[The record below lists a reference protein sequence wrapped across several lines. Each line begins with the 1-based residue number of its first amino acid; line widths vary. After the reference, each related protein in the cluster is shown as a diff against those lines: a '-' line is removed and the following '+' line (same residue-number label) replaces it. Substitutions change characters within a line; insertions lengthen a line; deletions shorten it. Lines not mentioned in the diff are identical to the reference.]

1 MLDFR
6 SRIDSKKP
14 INDFSNRRKV
24 LVFFMMSCMVVLSG
38 RAIYLQVFNKTFLKE
53 QGDMRLVDEETI
65 YAYRGMI
72 KDRNAAPLAIS
83 TPVESISINPHELSM
98 DDARQIK
105 QMEKALK
112 TELKKKSSDDAPII
126 LSEEQKQT
134 VVNDYRKQK
143 LEKIAQMETLLGLS
157 QGKVLEIIQAD
168 PNKQFAYLARQI
180 NPNISEQVKAL
191 KLVGVFIEREFKR
204 FYPAGGVSAHLVG
217 FTDLNDKGQEGIEK
231 EFEDQLKG
239 KAGSKLVIR
248 DGLRRVIDDVEN
260 IKQPE
265 SGKTVELS
273 IDQRIQYL
281 AFKELQDAVNQ
292 HRAKSGSLV
301 VLDAKTGEILAAVNQ
316 PSFNPNNRDELK
328 ENLYRN
334 RALTDIYEP
343 GSTVKPFTAAAA
355 MDGGYI
361 NANTVFNTSGEY
373 HIGKNV
379 VKDVHNYGLLDV
391 AKAIKKSSNIAVSI
405 MSLKM
410 PPKYFWGIY
419 KKLGF
424 GSSANAGFLGEARGR
439 LLNYKQWNEFE
450 RATMAFG
457 YGLSVSSVQLARA
470 YTALADD
477 GVLHSVTLFK
487 RDEDEKT
494 ERVFSVKTV
503 RHIRKMM
510 EGVIAKDGTAYEA
523 RVDGYTVAG
532 KTGTVKKS
540 AGKSGYASGKYFSV
554 FAGMIP
560 ASDPRLICVVMIDE
574 PSAGEYYGG
583 LVSAPVFS
591 KVMTGAVR
599 LLNIPPDQAETMPLL
614 ITAKQ
619 DRTAQ

>member
-1 MLDFR
+1 MLDLR
-6 SRIDSKKP
+6 TRTDHKKT
-14 INDFSNRRKV
+14 ISDFSKRRKA
-24 LVFFMMSCMVVLSG
+24 LVFFMMACMMALVG
-38 RAIYLQVFNKTFLKE
+38 RAVYLQVFNKTFLKE
-53 QGDMRLVDEETI
+53 QGDMRLVDAEPI
-65 YAYRGMI
+65 SAYRGTI
-72 KDRNAAPLAIS
+72 KDRHGAPLAIS
-83 TPVESISINPHELSM
+83 TPVESISINPHELSI
-98 DDARQIK
+98 DDTRQIK

-112 TELKKKSSDDAPII
+112 ADLKKKSGDDDAIV
-126 LSEEQKQT
+126 LSEEQKQS

-143 LEKIAQMETLLGLS
+143 LDKIAHMEKLLSLS
-157 QGKVLEIIQAD
+157 EGKVLDIIQAD

-180 NPNISEQVKAL
+180 SPDISEQIKAL
-191 KLVGVFIEREFKR
+191 KLVGVHFDREFKR
-204 FYPAGGVSAHLVG
+204 FYPTGGVDAHLLG
-217 FTDLNDKGQEGIEK
+217 FTDLNDVGQEGIEK
-231 EFEDQLKG
+231 EFEAQLKG
-239 KAGSKLVIR
+239 TAGSKRVIR
-248 DGLRRVIDDVEN
+248 DGLGRIIDDVEN
-260 IKQPE
+260 IKEPE
-265 SGKTVELS
+265 SGKNVELS

-281 AFKELQDAVNQ
+281 AFKELQDAVQQ

-301 VLDAKTGEILAAVNQ
+301 VLDVKTGEILAAVNQ
-316 PSFNPNNRDELK
+316 PSFNPNNRDELQ

-361 NANTVFNTSGEY
+361 NANTVFYTGGQFK
-373 HIGKNV
+373 IGKNE
-379 VKDVHNYGLLDV
+379 VKDVHNYGSVDV

-424 GSSANAGFLGEARGR
+424 GSSADAGFIGEARGR
-439 LLNYKQWNEFE
+439 LLNYKHWSEFD

-477 GVLHSVTLFK
+477 GLLHSVSLFK
-487 RDEDEKT
+487 RDEDDKT
-494 ERVFSVKTV
+494 ERVFSVKTA
-503 RHIRKMM
+503 RTIRKMM

-540 AGKSGYASGKYFSV
+540 AGKHGYASGKYFSV

-560 ASDPRLICVVMIDE
+560 ASDPRLVCVVMIDE

-591 KVMTGAVR
+591 KVMTGAMR
-599 LLNIPPDQAETMPLL
+599 LLNIPPDQTETMPLL

-619 DRTAQ
+619 K